1 VVGGQAGQDVPDGR
15 RAWFEL
21 MRVGIGLGSNVGD
34 RSNELAWAR
43 RWLRGLDP
51 AAKFSSEYETEPVG
65 CAPGTPGFRNQAAEI
80 LWRGSLENLLQS
92 MQDYERS
99 RGRKTVRGVNEP
111 RALDLDI
118 LYAGDMK
125 VRTGRMEIPHPRMA
139 ARRFVM
145 EPLAE
150 ICPERRIPGLPGTV
164 GESVRWLRAKGG
176 SVCRRIG

>member
-1 VVGGQAGQDVPDGR
+1 M
-15 RAWFEL
+15 

-34 RSNELAWAR
+34 RSEELARAR
-43 RWLRGLDP
+43 GWLRGLDP

-80 LWRGSLENLLQS
+80 RWMGSLQNLLS
-92 MQDYERS
+92 SLRGYERS
-99 RGRKTVRGVNEP
+99 RGRKTVRGVNEA

-118 LYAGDMK
+118 LYAEGWR
-125 VRTGRMEIPHPRMA
+125 VRTSVLAIPHPRMG

-150 ICPERRIPGLPGTV
+150 LCPERKIAGLAGTV
-164 GESVRWLRAKGG
+164 GETARWLRGRGG
-176 SVCRRIG
+176 VACRRIV